1 MTKKIFKALIFI
13 ACATVILSCGNR
25 GKELH
30 VFNWADYMNPDVIE
44 KFEKEYDCKVVMNYF
59 DSNEALYAKVKAGAS
74 GYDVMFPSGY
84 MSKIMHEQKL
94 ISELDHSKIENLK
107 NVDKAYLKKAL
118 DSKMTYSVP
127 YMLSYTGIAYNKK
140 RIPDFKASWAMFE
153 RKDLAGR
160 MTLLNDLRETIG
172 AALKFHGYNYNTLDD
187 KELDKAK
194 DTVIKWK
201 QNIAKFD
208 VDEAKRGLSSGEFIL
223 IHTYNG
229 DALQLIEENSDLEFA
244 IPEEGTAINGDDMV
258 IPASAK
264 NPELAYKFINFMLN
278 PEVAKANMEFVY
290 YLAPN
295 TEAQKLMDEDFMS
308 NPVINPPKKV
318 IDKSDALEDLGE
330 NNLKYSKIW
339 DQIKSA
345 K

>member
-13 ACATVILSCGNR
+13 TCAMLILSCGNR
-25 GKELH
+25 EKELH

-44 KFEKEYDCKVVMNYF
+44 KFEKEYNCKVVINYF

-107 NVDKAYLKKAL
+107 NVDKAYLKKSL
-118 DSKMTYSVP
+118 DSKMKYSAP

-140 RIPDFKASWAMFE
+140 RIPDFKASWSMFE

-229 DALQLIEENSDLEFA
+229 DALQLIEENSDLAFA

-264 NPELAYKFINFMLN
+264 NPELAYKFINFMLS

-290 YLAPN
+290 YLSPN

-318 IDKSDALEDLGE
+318 IDISDVLEDLGE
-330 NNLKYSKIW
+330 NNLKYSKVW